1 MTSNYVNEALDVPRC
16 DQVNITFTDGRTLPV
31 GNWTVED
38 WIDVGYNE
46 GMGEPKLEPIAED
59 REAYDLHW
67 LRVYPCYFF
76 GRDQGRTRFRQKFL
90 MERVKKNN
98 E

>member
-1 MTSNYVNEALDVPRC
+1 MTSTYINEALDAPRC

-46 GMGEPKLEPIAED
+46 GMGEPKLEAIEED
-59 REAYDLHW
+59 REAYVLHW
-67 LRVYPCYFF
+67 LRVYPCIFF
-76 GRDQGRTRFRQKFL
+76 GRYQGRLHFILNKL
-90 MERVKKNN
+90 KEKY

>member
-1 MTSNYVNEALDVPRC
+1 MSLTYVNEALDAPRC

-31 GNWTVED
+31 GNWTVEE
-38 WIDVGYNE
+38 WMDVGYNE
-46 GMGEPKLEPIAED
+46 GMQEPKLEPIEED

-67 LRVYPCYFF
+67 LRVYPCIFF
-76 GRDQGRTRFRQKFL
+76 GRDQGRLHFIRNKL
-90 MERVKKNN
+90 KEKY

>member
-46 GMGEPKLEPIAED
+46 GMGEPKLEAIEED

-67 LRVYPCYFF
+67 LRVYPCYYF
-76 GRDQGRTRFRQKFL
+76 GRDQGRTRFRQNFL
-90 MERVKKNN
+90 KEEVKKNN